1 MTTLILAFVGMLIV
15 VAIMAVGV
23 VFGRKPIAGS
33 CGGIAQLGLE
43 GECQVCGRK
52 PQDCPVDNDPA
63 LDKLAY
69 PAEDSRQA
77 D

>member
-1 MTTLILAFVGMLIV
+1 MTTVILAFAGMLIV

-33 CGGIAQLGLE
+33 CGGIAQLGLD

-52 PQDCPVDNDPA
+52 PKDCPENDDPG
-63 LDKLAY
+63 LNELAY
-69 PAEDSRQA
+69 SATDSRLS